1 MSGRKLPSITPPARK
16 MSLKLNGQVE
26 KFALPKLRNG
36 IEFVSLLH
44 LGVQYFIMWREVD
57 RWSVSVT
64 RPPRRPCPAFIDF
77 LCALSISFVRTYAPA
92 RGARPPPSLGHKSF
106 DFVSVAYICRIYLF
120 ANTMMTYRQ
129 INLKT
134 AAIYNYTHFLKVT
147 FIKNRVIKYFIGI
160 FTSIKT

>member
-1 MSGRKLPSITPPARK
+1 MFEWQSFCLWAKFPRMSGRKLPSITPPARK

-106 DFVSVAYICRIYLF
+106 DFVTVSLIFVAFICLPIPWWP
-120 ANTMMTYRQ
+120 
-129 INLKT
+129 IDK
-134 AAIYNYTHFLKVT
+134 
-147 FIKNRVIKYFIGI
+147 
-160 FTSIKT
+160 SI